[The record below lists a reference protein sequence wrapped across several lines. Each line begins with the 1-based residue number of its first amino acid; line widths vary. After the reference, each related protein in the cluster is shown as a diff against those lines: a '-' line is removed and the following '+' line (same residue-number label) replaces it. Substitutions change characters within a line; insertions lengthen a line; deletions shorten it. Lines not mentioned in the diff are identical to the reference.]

1 MKCNLPEEKQEKVSG
16 NFGMSLY
23 DINKSIFKSLPAMSE
38 TTMGEH
44 FDRYVV
50 PLLSNTCSHYYMLL
64 CNELK
69 YYTLFHVIDDYPHR
83 SVVYELFDC
92 LKDFCDNVKDI
103 SLTEAEDAIE
113 IWFTKDEE
121 TYVMYFFDYA
131 GGVIHC
137 GR

>member
-16 NFGMSLY
+16 NFGMNLY
-23 DINKSIFKSLPAMSE
+23 DLNKSLISQMPALTLE
-38 TTMGEH
+38 QIIRQKE
-44 FDRYVV
+44 VV
-50 PLLSNTCSHYYMLL
+50 VDPFLAAVDSDYYMLL

-69 YYTLFHVIDDYPHR
+69 YYTIFNVMQGLSDSLITE
-83 SVVYELFDC
+83 ELFAC
-92 LKDFCDNVKDI
+92 LNEFCDEVKSIEKTD
-103 SLTEAEDAIE
+103 DGCAIE

-137 GR
+137 GK

>member
-16 NFGMSLY
+16 NFGMNLY
-23 DINKSIFKSLPAMSE
+23 DLNKSLISQMPALTLE
-38 TTMGEH
+38 QIIRQKE
-44 FDRYVV
+44 VV
-50 PLLSNTCSHYYMLL
+50 VDPFLVATDSYYYMLL

-69 YYTLFHVIDDYPHR
+69 YYTIFNVNINMTEPT
-83 SVVYELFDC
+83 VGEELFAC
-92 LKDFCDNVKDI
+92 LNEFCDEVKSIEKTD
-103 SLTEAEDAIE
+103 DGCAIE

-137 GR
+137 GK

>member
-1 MKCNLPEEKQEKVSG
+1 MKCNLPEEKQEKLSG

-23 DINKSIFKSLPAMSE
+23 DLNKSLISQMPALTLEQIIRQKE
-38 TTMGEH
+38 T
-44 FDRYVV
+44 VV
-50 PLLSNTCSHYYMLL
+50 DPFLTTVDSDYYMLL

-69 YYTLFHVIDDYPHR
+69 YYTIFNVNINLTGPIGE
-83 SVVYELFDC
+83 ELFAC
-92 LKDFCDNVKDI
+92 LYEFCDEIKSI
-103 SLTEAEDAIE
+103 EKTEDGCAIE

-137 GR
+137 GK